1 MPMVNRLP
9 WKAALVVFAAF
20 VICGAVPLLPF
31 IFGLD
36 NAALCALVLAGATFF
51 AIGSIRSFWSPR
63 PWWISGLETFL
74 IGMLAAG
81 AAFIIGDLLQGI
93 V

>member
-1 MPMVNRLP
+1 
-9 WKAALVVFAAF
+9 
-20 VICGAVPLLPF
+20 VPLIPY
-31 IFGLD
+31 IFGLP
-36 NAALCALVLAGATFF
+36 NAAVLALVMTGVTFF

-63 PWWISGLETFL
+63 PWWLAGLETFL

-81 AAFIIGDLLQGI
+81 AAFAIGDFLKTI